1 MKDDLKGV
9 LSLYLLIT
17 MPSFS
22 SQNRGGDSDWPA
34 EIITL
39 NLLHKHM
46 VLKNLFQDSDAIFI
60 IGMMAHFQL
69 HYFLYLLE
77 SL

>member
-22 SQNRGGDSDWPA
+22 SQNSGDSDWPA

-39 NLLHKHM
+39 NLLHEHM

-69 HYFLYLLE
+69 HCFLYLLA